1 MADRAEQYYI
11 ATQWQLMWR
20 KFRRHR
26 LALLGGGILLVFYLF
41 ALLAQFVSPSTPST
55 RNRDLATPS
64 VSASSSSSAALA
76 FPSWGG
82 AVTLTRSVPYRIPST
97 RSRDA
102 RGCTRTLIVQ
112 PSVASKD
119 TPLSAKA
126 AKSSIV

>member
-1 MADRAEQYYI
+1 MPHSRSFDITSSDAN
-11 ATQWQLMWR
+11 
-20 KFRRHR
+20 
-26 LALLGGGILLVFYLF
+26 
-41 ALLAQFVSPSTPST
+41 PSTATTLSREKCPRAT

-82 AVTLTRSVPYRIPST
+82 AVTLTRSVPSRIPST